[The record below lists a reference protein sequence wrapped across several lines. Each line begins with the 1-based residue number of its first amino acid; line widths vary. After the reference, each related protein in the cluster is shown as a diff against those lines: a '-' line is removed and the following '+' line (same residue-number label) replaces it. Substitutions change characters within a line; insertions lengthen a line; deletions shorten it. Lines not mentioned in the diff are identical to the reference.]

1 MEYLNHNQN
10 QSYIVFS
17 SELWKTIS
25 KIEMNTIS
33 YSIEN
38 DLNIDMKTLI
48 IPSQVGYFWMFYV
61 GDVSKK
67 VFCTFPDSSWL
78 KNDVIHQYLCK
89 YLSIEWEL
97 EMSNVGKHLLA
108 YQSGYYSLFMIE
120 ENFSKE
126 S

>member
-1 MEYLNHNQN
+1 M
-10 QSYIVFS
+10 VTFGCFM
-17 SELWKTIS
+17 SE
-25 KIEMNTIS
+25 
-33 YSIEN
+33 
-38 DLNIDMKTLI
+38 
-48 IPSQVGYFWMFYV
+48 MFP
-61 GDVSKK
+61 KK
-67 VFCTFPDSSWL
+67 VFCAFPDSSWL

-97 EMSNVGKHLLA
+97 KMSNVGKHQLA